1 MKVLAGLDVGSE
13 RTTVCVWMGVA
24 RSFGEVFR
32 LAPGG
37 CGKG

>member
-1 MKVLAGLDVGSE
+1 MKMLAGLDVGLK
-13 RTTVCVWMGVA
+13 RTAVCVWMGVA
-24 RSFGEVFR
+24 RSFDEVFR